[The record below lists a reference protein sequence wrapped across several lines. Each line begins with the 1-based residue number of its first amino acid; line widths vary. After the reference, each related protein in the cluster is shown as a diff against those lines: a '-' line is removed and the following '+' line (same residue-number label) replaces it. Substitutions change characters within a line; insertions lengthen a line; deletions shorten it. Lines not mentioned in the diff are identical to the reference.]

1 MGPIGSYGVLWGPM
15 GPCPKGLHPGPH
27 WGVVS
32 TEMRAFCGA
41 QSPPGAAPG
50 AGRRQP
56 DIDNPQCA
64 RGKQQNQIKTLN
76 RYLCGPIFFLKPFF
90 WHLQIIDLAPLDLL
104 GPRPPPLIYGP
115 LFLNLWEVRNNKIT
129 MTQPSC
135 FPHPQ
140 SKIQQE
146 GGLFREKPYAPVPA
160 GGFASRFSAHTRKWE
175 AA

>member
-1 MGPIGSYGVLWGPM
+1 
-15 GPCPKGLHPGPH
+15 
-27 WGVVS
+27 
-32 TEMRAFCGA
+32 MRAFCGA

-140 SKIQQE
+140 SKIQE
-146 GGLFREKPYAPVPA
+146 GGLFREKPYAA
-160 GGFASRFSAHTRKWE
+160 TCTRRGLRFALQCAHPKMGSSLNFSSGPPGPPGLQ
-175 AA
+175 